1 MGDLEAWETVDV
13 LSRQWE
19 RQRQQLRPRVAEAE
33 AKYDAIL
40 KRATGA
46 PTPTAPRSY
55 GSAGIMLGI
64 AVGLIS
70 MRFRKGTR

>member
-1 MGDLEAWETVDV
+1 MGDLEAWETVTCCHG
-13 LSRQWE
+13 QWE
-19 RQRQQLRPRVAEAE
+19 RQRQQLRPRVSEAD

-40 KRATGA
+40 RRATGA

-64 AVGLIS
+64 GVGLIS

>member
-13 LSRQWE
+13 RARQWE
-19 RQRQQLRPRVAEAE
+19 RQRQQLRPRVTEAE

-40 KRATGA
+40 RRAAG
-46 PTPTAPRSY
+46 PTTSSAPRSQA
-55 GSAGIMLGI
+55 SADIMLVL

-70 MRFRKGTR
+70 IRFRKGTR